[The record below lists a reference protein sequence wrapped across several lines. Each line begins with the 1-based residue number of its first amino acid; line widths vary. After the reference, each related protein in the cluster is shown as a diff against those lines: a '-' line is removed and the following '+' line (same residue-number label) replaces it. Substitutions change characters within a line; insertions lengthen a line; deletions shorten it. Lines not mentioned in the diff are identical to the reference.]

1 MDDSAISTLK
11 DLNNLR
17 SAPDLDATQSK
28 QLLDQLCASMDD
40 ADWFTVGIMAPSSS
54 LAIFVLRQMES
65 LFNWSAMN
73 VVDKPTEDGPVFLKA
88 NQKTGDIHVRIEHG
102 LGEGVLLS
110 CQHDNEEK
118 ESDTLGPFPLDLFKI
133 KD

>member
-1 MDDSAISTLK
+1 MDNSAISTLK

-54 LAIFVLRQMES
+54 LAI
-65 LFNWSAMN
+65 LF
-73 VVDKPTEDGPVFLKA
+73 
-88 NQKTGDIHVRIEHG
+88 
-102 LGEGVLLS
+102 
-110 CQHDNEEK
+110 
-118 ESDTLGPFPLDLFKI
+118 
-133 KD
+133 